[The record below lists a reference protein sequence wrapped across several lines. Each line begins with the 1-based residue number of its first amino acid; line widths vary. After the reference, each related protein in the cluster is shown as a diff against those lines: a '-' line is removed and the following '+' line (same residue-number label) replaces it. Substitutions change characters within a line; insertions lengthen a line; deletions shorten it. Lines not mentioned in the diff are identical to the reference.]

1 MMAKVLRFFI
11 SFWNFMFTNCRS
23 GMTLPEGCKST
34 VNNVKEFLKLAFAGH
49 EPASRDRN
57 LHGWNKKE

>member
-1 MMAKVLRFFI
+1 
-11 SFWNFMFTNCRS
+11 MFTNCRS

-34 VNNVKEFLKLAFAGH
+34 VNNVKEFLKLAVAGH